1 MSFELI
7 NAVAGVA
14 TVVVVSATAIAAMIQ
29 LRHLRVSNQINA
41 MLQIGGSFEAA
52 AYADA
57 YLLVGRELDQVMS
70 NPSFRAYEIAHAR
83 DLPLPNID
91 QAQLEVRRAVILIGN
106 MYDEMGMLV
115 RYRIIDEKLFVYQ
128 YSSHVIEQWN
138 RLSPY
143 IAFVREASGRNTTW
157 EMFEYLVVLTQDFA
171 RENPDTYPRG
181 VRHLPLRNPWPLSS
195 AAGTDRTA

>member
-1 MSFELI
+1 MSLELLNTI
-7 NAVAGVA
+7 ASAA
-14 TVVVVSATAIAAMIQ
+14 TVVVVSATAIAALIQ

-41 MLQIGGSFEAA
+41 MLQIGGSFEGA

-57 YLLVGRELDQVMS
+57 YLLVGRDLDQVMS
-70 NPSFRAYEIAHAR
+70 DPSFRAYELAHAR

-91 QAQLEVRRAVILIGN
+91 PEQLAVRRAVILIGN

-115 RYRIIDEKLFVYQ
+115 RNRIIDKKLFVYQ

-138 RLSPY
+138 RLSGY
-143 IAFVREASGRNTTW
+143 IAFVREASGRNSTW

-181 VRHLPLRNPWPLSS
+181 VRRVPIQNPWPLPAASS
-195 AAGTDRTA
+195 T